1 MRKIVAV
8 CFVVAFVSVFGAA
21 CGDGGGGQQE
31 RIDQLE
37 AEVEELREEIIEI
50 EVLLGMELE
59 EEPRQERTQP
69 ERTS

>member
-1 MRKIVAV
+1 MRKTVAV
-8 CFVVAFVSVFGAA
+8 CFIVAFVSVFGAA
-21 CGDGGGGQQE
+21 CGGGGGQQEE

-50 EVLLGMELE
+50 QMLLGMELE